1 VSGGVLNA
9 RARKLP
15 VPVYPERAKLMHV
28 SGAVSVEVTVDESGR
43 VIEAR
48 AVSGPPLLREP
59 AVGAARRA
67 TFPPALVAG
76 VPAQMKGV
84 INYSFT
90 F

>member
-1 VSGGVLNA
+1 
-9 RARKLP
+9 
-15 VPVYPERAKLMHV
+15 
-28 SGAVSVEVTVDESGR
+28 
-43 VIEAR
+43 VIEAS
-48 AVSGPPLLREP
+48 AVSGPPLLRET